1 MSATCLE
8 AHDLLLAHV
17 SFYMLSAE
25 YLLLK
30 LRWLPVSCI
39 TWTRLI
45 GIEAFMAAKSDS
57 AFLGDRPHK
66 FEAEILQHQGEVFV
80 INKAL
85 RTQVSLKEVCLQAV
99 WNCFCENNLYSCDWN
114 SGV

>member
-1 MSATCLE
+1 
-8 AHDLLLAHV
+8 
-17 SFYMLSAE
+17 
-25 YLLLK
+25 
-30 LRWLPVSCI
+30 
-39 TWTRLI
+39 
-45 GIEAFMAAKSDS
+45 MAAKSDS

-99 WNCFCENNLYSCDWN
+99 
-114 SGV
+114 